1 MGPGWQP
8 WTGLERRSNHIP
20 VKLSALVLLV
30 YLTFRILF
38 SGFVVLLPVPELPAV
53 AVDRSDSREV
63 AVGVVSDAKP
73 RKGVMRGS
81 GVRQRTYH
89 PNAIIFSA
97 HVVEYLLLTQGSSST
112 DSDYPVP
119 EAAPQIAFVADND
132 ILTGGNRSCNIR
144 LLLWLSI
151 V

>member
-73 RKGVMRGS
+73 RKG
-81 GVRQRTYH
+81 
-89 PNAIIFSA
+89 
-97 HVVEYLLLTQGSSST
+97 SSST